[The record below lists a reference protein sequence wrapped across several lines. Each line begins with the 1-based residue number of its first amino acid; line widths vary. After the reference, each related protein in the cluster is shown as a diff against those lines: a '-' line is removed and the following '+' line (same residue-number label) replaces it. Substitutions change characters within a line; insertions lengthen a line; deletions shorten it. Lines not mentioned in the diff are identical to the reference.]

1 MSKEN
6 KKQEKTTKLK
16 DDEEEYDEIKG
27 LDPSFFELNR
37 ENYLKNLKMRFA
49 HLNTNS
55 VIIFQGGRLAPKY
68 DTDTNYYYFDQESN
82 FYYITGVREPNMLFV
97 LDVQSG
103 EGALFYEKAEEEDK
117 IWMEVPSVEDIEKKY
132 GIKTY
137 LRKDLDRFLQKRN
150 MEVIYILDGLNE
162 NSGLPVYSA
171 ELNFI
176 GDYAYLNKKINHDK
190 YIYMVLCDTR
200 GVKNEREKKLLK
212 YIAKISNE
220 AHMALMKYMSVG
232 LNERDTE
239 NFFLQ
244 YLRDKYYPRFMAYGC
259 ICASGKN
266 AATLHYILNN
276 RDMEDGDIYLTDMG
290 IRFLGYCSDI
300 SATFPVNGKF
310 TEMQKKIYNIV
321 LESNRTVIDS
331 MKPGITK
338 YAEIDK
344 LSKIVI
350 LKGLQKIGI
359 LKNDYDAEDMF
370 NDGLAR
376 TFMPHTVGHFLGLDV
391 HDLGRKAVTYKSN
404 AILQNG
410 NFITVEPGIYFIDF
424 LMDEAEQSPI
434 LSKYINIEELEKY
447 RGFGGVRIEDDVM
460 FGEDSVE
467 SYQAELPRTIEEIE
481 NYMKKE

>member
-1 MSKEN
+1 MSKN
-6 KKQEKTTKLK
+6 
-16 DDEEEYDEIKG
+16 DDETYDEIKG
-27 LDPSFFELNR
+27 LDPSFFQLNR
-37 ENYLKNLKMRFA
+37 ENYIKNLKMRFP
-49 HLNTNS
+49 HLNENS
-55 VIIFQGGRLAPKY
+55 VIILEGGRLAPKY

-82 FYYITGVREPNMLFV
+82 FYYLTGVREPNMLFV

-103 EGALFYEKAEEEDK
+103 EGSLFYEQEDEDNK
-117 IWMEVPSVEDIEKKY
+117 VWMVVPSIEDIEKKY
-132 GIKTY
+132 DLKTY

-150 MEVIYILDGLNE
+150 MEVIYILDGVNE
-162 NSGLPVYSA
+162 NSDLPVHSA

-200 GVKNEREKKLLK
+200 RVKNEKEKKLLK
-212 YIAKISNE
+212 YIAKISND
-220 AHMALMKYMSVG
+220 AHMALMKYMAVG

-244 YLRDKYYPRFMAYGC
+244 YLRDNYYTKFMAYGC
-259 ICASGKN
+259 ICASGAN
-266 AATLHYILNN
+266 AATLHYVLNN

-310 TEMQKKIYNIV
+310 TEKQKKIYNIV
-321 LESNRTVIDS
+321 LDSNQRVIKA

-338 YAEIDK
+338 YAELDK
-344 LSKIVI
+344 LSKIII
-350 LKGLQKIGI
+350 LEGLQSIGI
-359 LKNDYDAEDMF
+359 LSKDYTAEQMF

-376 TFMPHTVGHFLGLDV
+376 TFMPHSIGHFLGLDV
-391 HDLGRKAVTYKSN
+391 HDVGMRSISYKSN
-404 AILQNG
+404 VILENG

-424 LMDEAEQSPI
+424 LMDEAEASPI
-434 LSKYINIEELEKY
+434 LSKYIIKEELEKY

-460 FGEDSVE
+460 IGEDSVE
-467 SYQAELPRTIEEIE
+467 SYQTDLPRSVEKIEEF
-481 NYMKKE
+481 MKK

>member
-1 MSKEN
+1 MSKS
-6 KKQEKTTKLK
+6 K
-16 DDEEEYDEIKG
+16 EEPYSEIKG
-27 LDPSFFELNR
+27 LDPSFFQLNR
-37 ENYLKNLKMRFA
+37 ENYIKNLKMRFP
-49 HLNTNS
+49 HLNENS
-55 VIIFQGGRLAPKY
+55 VIILEGGRLAPKY

-82 FYYITGVREPNMLFV
+82 FYYLTGVREPNMLFV

-103 EGALFYEKAEEEDK
+103 EGSLFYEQEDEDNK
-117 IWMEVPSVEDIEKKY
+117 VWMVVPSIEDIEKKY
-132 GIKTY
+132 GLKTY

-150 MEVIYILDGLNE
+150 MEVIYILDGVNE
-162 NSGLPVYSA
+162 NSDLPVHSA

-200 GVKNEREKKLLK
+200 RVKNEKEKKLLK
-212 YIAKISNE
+212 YIAKISND
-220 AHMALMKYMSVG
+220 AHMALMKYMAVG

-244 YLRDKYYPRFMAYGC
+244 YLRDNYYTKFMAYGC
-259 ICASGKN
+259 ICASGAN
-266 AATLHYILNN
+266 AATLHYVLNN

-310 TEMQKKIYNIV
+310 TEKQKKIYNIV
-321 LESNRTVIDS
+321 LDSNQRVIKA

-338 YAEIDK
+338 YAELDK
-344 LSKIVI
+344 LSKIII
-350 LKGLQKIGI
+350 LEGLQSIGI
-359 LKNDYDAEDMF
+359 LSKDYTAEQMF

-376 TFMPHTVGHFLGLDV
+376 TFMPHSIGHFLGLDV
-391 HDLGRKAVTYKSN
+391 HDVGMRSITYKSN
-404 AILQNG
+404 VILENG

-424 LMDEAEQSPI
+424 LMDEAEASPI
-434 LSKYINIEELEKY
+434 LSKYIIKEELEKY

-460 FGEDSVE
+460 IGEDSVE
-467 SYQAELPRTIEEIE
+467 SYQTGLPRTVEEIE
-481 NYMKKE
+481 DHMKK

>member
-1 MSKEN
+1 MSTESKEQ
-6 KKQEKTTKLK
+6 KKIK
-16 DDEEEYDEIKG
+16 DDEEIYDEIKG

-55 VIIFQGGRLAPKY
+55 VIIFQGGRLPQKY
-68 DTDTNYYYFDQESN
+68 DSDCYYYYFDQESN
-82 FYYITGVREPNMLFV
+82 FYYLTGVRDPDMLFV
-97 LDVQSG
+97 LDVQNG
-103 EGALFYEKAEEEDK
+103 EGALFYEQEPEDYK
-117 IWMEVPSVEDIEKKY
+117 VWMVVPTTEDIEKKY

-137 LRKDLDRFLQKRN
+137 LKKDLERFLQKRN
-150 MEVIYILDGLNE
+150 MEVIYIIDGLNE
-162 NSGLPVYSA
+162 NSSLPVYSA

-176 GDYAYLNKKINHDK
+176 GDYAYLNKRINHDK

-244 YLRDKYYPRFMAYGC
+244 YLRDKYYPKFMAYGC
-259 ICASGKN
+259 ICASGAN
-266 AATLHYILNN
+266 AATLHYVINN

-310 TEMQKKIYNIV
+310 TEKQKKIYNIV
-321 LESNRTVIDS
+321 LNSNRTVINA
-331 MKPGITK
+331 MKPGISK
-338 YAEIDK
+338 YADLDK
-344 LSKIVI
+344 LSKLVI
-350 LKGLQKIGI
+350 LEGLQKIGI
-359 LKNDYDAEDMF
+359 LKSGFEVEDMF

-391 HDLGRKAVTYKSN
+391 HDVGRKSVTYKSN

-467 SYQAELPRTIEEIE
+467 SYQAELPRTVEDIEA
-481 NYMKKE
+481 YMKK

>member
-1 MSKEN
+1 MSKN
-6 KKQEKTTKLK
+6 
-16 DDEEEYDEIKG
+16 DDETYDEIKG
-27 LDPSFFELNR
+27 LDPSFFQLNR
-37 ENYLKNLKMRFA
+37 ENYIKNLKMRFP
-49 HLNTNS
+49 HLNENS
-55 VIIFQGGRLAPKY
+55 VIILEGGRLAPKY

-82 FYYITGVREPNMLFV
+82 FYYLTGVREPNMLFV

-103 EGALFYEKAEEEDK
+103 EGSLFYEQEDEDNK
-117 IWMEVPSVEDIEKKY
+117 VWMVVPSIEDIEKKY
-132 GIKTY
+132 DLKTY

-150 MEVIYILDGLNE
+150 MEVIYILDGVNE
-162 NSGLPVYSA
+162 NSDLPVHSA

-200 GVKNEREKKLLK
+200 RVKNEKEKKLLK
-212 YIAKISNE
+212 YIAKISND
-220 AHMALMKYMSVG
+220 AHMALMKYMAVG

-244 YLRDKYYPRFMAYGC
+244 YLRDNYYTKFMAYGC
-259 ICASGKN
+259 ICASGAN
-266 AATLHYILNN
+266 AATLHYVLNN

-310 TEMQKKIYNIV
+310 TEKQKKIYNIV
-321 LESNRTVIDS
+321 LDSNQRVIKA

-338 YAEIDK
+338 YAELDK
-344 LSKIVI
+344 LSKIII
-350 LKGLQKIGI
+350 LEGLQSIGI
-359 LKNDYDAEDMF
+359 LSKDYTAEQMF

-376 TFMPHTVGHFLGLDV
+376 TFMPHSIGHFLGLDV
-391 HDLGRKAVTYKSN
+391 HDVGMRSITYKSN
-404 AILQNG
+404 VILENG

-424 LMDEAEQSPI
+424 LMDEAEASPI
-434 LSKYINIEELEKY
+434 LSKYIIKEELEKY

-460 FGEDSVE
+460 INEDSVE
-467 SYQAELPRTIEEIE
+467 SYQTDLPRSVEKIEEF
-481 NYMKKE
+481 MKK

>member
-1 MSKEN
+1 MSKN
-6 KKQEKTTKLK
+6 
-16 DDEEEYDEIKG
+16 DDETYDEIKG
-27 LDPSFFELNR
+27 LDPSFFQLNR
-37 ENYLKNLKMRFA
+37 ENYIKNLKMRFP
-49 HLNTNS
+49 HLNENS
-55 VIIFQGGRLAPKY
+55 VIILEGGRLAPKY

-82 FYYITGVREPNMLFV
+82 FYYLTGVREPNMLFV

-103 EGALFYEKAEEEDK
+103 EGSLFYEQEDEDNK
-117 IWMEVPSVEDIEKKY
+117 VWMVVPSIEDIEKKY
-132 GIKTY
+132 GLKTY

-150 MEVIYILDGLNE
+150 MEVIYILDGVNE
-162 NSGLPVYSA
+162 NSDLPVHSA

-200 GVKNEREKKLLK
+200 RVKNEKEKKLLK
-212 YIAKISNE
+212 YIAKISND
-220 AHMALMKYMSVG
+220 AHMALMKYMAVG

-244 YLRDKYYPRFMAYGC
+244 YLRDNYYTKFMAYGC
-259 ICASGKN
+259 ICASGAN
-266 AATLHYILNN
+266 AATLHYVLNN

-310 TEMQKKIYNIV
+310 TEKQKKIYNIV
-321 LESNRTVIDS
+321 LDSNQRVIKA

-338 YAEIDK
+338 YAELDK
-344 LSKIVI
+344 LSKIII
-350 LKGLQKIGI
+350 LEGLQSIGI
-359 LKNDYDAEDMF
+359 LSKDYTAEQMF

-376 TFMPHTVGHFLGLDV
+376 TFMPHSVGHFLGLDV
-391 HDLGRKAVTYKSN
+391 HDVGMRSITYKSN
-404 AILQNG
+404 VILENG

-424 LMDEAEQSPI
+424 LMDEAEASPI
-434 LSKYINIEELEKY
+434 LSKYIIKEELEKY

-460 FGEDSVE
+460 IGEDSVE
-467 SYQAELPRTIEEIE
+467 SYQTDLPRSVEKIEEF
-481 NYMKKE
+481 MKK

>member
-1 MSKEN
+1 MSTNSKE
-6 KKQEKTTKLK
+6 EKKLK
-16 DDEEEYDEIKG
+16 DDEEIYDEIKG

-55 VIIFQGGRLAPKY
+55 VIIFQGGRLPEKY
-68 DTDTNYYYFDQESN
+68 DADTYYYYFDQESN
-82 FYYITGVREPNMLFV
+82 FYYLTGVRDPNMLFV
-97 LDVQSG
+97 LDVQNG
-103 EGALFYEKAEEEDK
+103 EGSLFYEQDPEDYK
-117 IWMEVPSVEDIEKKY
+117 VWMVVPSVEDIEKKY

-162 NSGLPVYSA
+162 NSNLPVYSA
-171 ELNFI
+171 ELNFE

-220 AHMALMKYMSVG
+220 AHKALMKYMSVG

-244 YLRDKYYPRFMAYGC
+244 YLRDKYYTKFMAYGC
-259 ICASGKN
+259 ICASGAN
-266 AATLHYILNN
+266 AATLHYIINN
-276 RDMEDGDIYLTDMG
+276 RDMESGDIYLTDMG
-290 IRFLGYCSDI
+290 IRFCGYCSDI

-310 TEMQKKIYNIV
+310 TEKQSKIYNIV
-321 LESNRTVIDS
+321 LDSNRTVIDYI
-331 MKPGITK
+331 KPGITK

-359 LKNDYDAEDMF
+359 LKNEYDPEDMF

-391 HDLGRKAVTYKSN
+391 HDLGRKSVTYKSN

-410 NFITVEPGIYFIDF
+410 NFITVEPGIYFIDM
-424 LMDEAEQSPI
+424 LIDEAEQSPI

-460 FGEDSVE
+460 IEDDYVE
-467 SYQAELPRTIEEIE
+467 SYQKELPRTVEEIE
-481 NYMKKE
+481 AYMKK

>member
-1 MSKEN
+1 MSKN
-6 KKQEKTTKLK
+6 
-16 DDEEEYDEIKG
+16 DDETYDEIKG
-27 LDPSFFELNR
+27 LDPSFFQLNR
-37 ENYLKNLKMRFA
+37 ENYIKNLKMRFP
-49 HLNTNS
+49 HLNENS
-55 VIIFQGGRLAPKY
+55 VIILEGGRLAPKY

-82 FYYITGVREPNMLFV
+82 FYYLTGVREPNMLFV

-103 EGALFYEKAEEEDK
+103 EGSLFYEQEDEDNK
-117 IWMEVPSVEDIEKKY
+117 VWMVVPSIEDIEKKY
-132 GIKTY
+132 GLKTY

-150 MEVIYILDGLNE
+150 MEVIYILDGVNE
-162 NSGLPVYSA
+162 NSDLPVHSA

-200 GVKNEREKKLLK
+200 RVKNEKEKKLLK
-212 YIAKISNE
+212 YIAKISND
-220 AHMALMKYMSVG
+220 AHMALIKYMAVG

-244 YLRDKYYPRFMAYGC
+244 YLRDNYYTKFMAYGC
-259 ICASGKN
+259 ICASGAN
-266 AATLHYILNN
+266 AATLHYVLNN

-310 TEMQKKIYNIV
+310 TEKQKKIYNIV
-321 LESNRTVIDS
+321 LDSNQRVIKA

-338 YAEIDK
+338 YAELDK
-344 LSKIVI
+344 LSKIII
-350 LKGLQKIGI
+350 LEGLQSIGI
-359 LKNDYDAEDMF
+359 LSKDYTAEQMF

-376 TFMPHTVGHFLGLDV
+376 TFMPHSIGHFLGLDV
-391 HDLGRKAVTYKSN
+391 HDVGMRSITYKSN
-404 AILQNG
+404 VILENG

-424 LMDEAEQSPI
+424 LMDEAEASPI
-434 LSKYINIEELEKY
+434 LSKYIIKEELEKY

-460 FGEDSVE
+460 IGEDSVE
-467 SYQAELPRTIEEIE
+467 SYQTDLPRSVEKIEEF
-481 NYMKKE
+481 MKK